1 MKIRHNKKRNTAFV
15 YEALVR
21 EATVAVLKEDVER
34 RDKTISIIKRHFH
47 SKSLLKQDL
56 ECYRSLYEN
65 QSLDENTSQKVLAE
79 SRRQK
84 IMIDPTGLFKQQT
97 ELIHDINKE
106 LTPEVF
112 NNFVPN
118 YKALATIDQMFSQKT
133 SPKNRVILEGEI
145 VKGMSTTAQ
154 SIETPAIDNVTFR
167 TFVGK
172 FNDKYKNG
180 LLQEQKDLLTRYI
193 TSFSDNGLEL
203 KMYLNT
209 EIGRLKTKLAEA
221 VNVDAIKNDEEMLN
235 KTNQI
240 VEKLKSFAKSDI
252 NENVL
257 MTVLKTQSLVEEIYN
272 GDNDQSRQQSQ
283 QKISHP

>member
-21 EATVAVLKEDVER
+21 EATVAVLKEDIER

-47 SKSLLKQDL
+47 SKSLLRKDL

-65 QSLDENTSQKVLAE
+65 QSLDENTSQKVLIE

-84 IMIDPTGLFKQQT
+84 MMIDPTGLFKQQT

-106 LTPEVF
+106 LTPEIF

-154 SIETPAIDNVTFR
+154 NVDTPAIDNVTFR

-172 FNDKYKNG
+172 FNDKYESG

-209 EIGRLKTKLAEA
+209 EIGRLKIKLAEA
-221 VNVDAIKNDEEMLN
+221 VSVNAIKNDEDMLN

-272 GDNDQSRQQSQ
+272 GDND
-283 QKISHP
+283 

>member
-21 EATVAVLKEDVER
+21 EATVAILKEDDDRKER
-34 RDKTISIIKRHFH
+34 AVSIIKKHFH
-47 SKSLLKQDL
+47 SKSLLRQDL

-65 QSLDENTSQKVLAE
+65 QSLDEKTSQKVLNE

-84 IMIDPTGLFKQQT
+84 MMIDPNGLFNQQT

-118 YKALATIDQMFSQKT
+118 YKALATIDQMFSIKT
-133 SPKNRVILEGEI
+133 SPKNKVILEGEI
-145 VKGMSTTAQ
+145 VKGMTTTTENTE
-154 SIETPAIDNVTFR
+154 SPVIDNVTFR

-172 FNDKYKNG
+172 FNDKYENG

-193 TSFSDNGLEL
+193 TSFSDNSLEL

-221 VNVDAIKNDEEMLN
+221 VNADAIKNDKDMLG
-235 KTNQI
+235 KTKQI
-240 VEKLKSFAKSDI
+240 VEKLESFAKSDV

-257 MTVLKTQSLVEEIYN
+257 MIVLKTQSLVEEIYN
-272 GDNDQSRQQSQ
+272 ADND
-283 QKISHP
+283 

>member
-47 SKSLLKQDL
+47 SKSLLRQDL

-84 IMIDPTGLFKQQT
+84 MMIDPTGLFKQQT

-145 VKGMSTTAQ
+145 VKGMSTTTQ
-154 SIETPAIDNVTFR
+154 SVETPAIVT
-167 TFVGK
+167 GK
-172 FNDKYKNG
+172 
-180 LLQEQKDLLTRYI
+180 
-193 TSFSDNGLEL
+193 
-203 KMYLNT
+203 
-209 EIGRLKTKLAEA
+209 
-221 VNVDAIKNDEEMLN
+221 
-235 KTNQI
+235 
-240 VEKLKSFAKSDI
+240 
-252 NENVL
+252 
-257 MTVLKTQSLVEEIYN
+257 QSC
-272 GDNDQSRQQSQ
+272 
-283 QKISHP
+283 

>member
-1 MKIRHNKKRNTAFV
+1 M
-15 YEALVR
+15 
-21 EATVAVLKEDVER
+21 
-34 RDKTISIIKRHFH
+34 
-47 SKSLLKQDL
+47 
-56 ECYRSLYEN
+56 
-65 QSLDENTSQKVLAE
+65 
-79 SRRQK
+79 
-84 IMIDPTGLFKQQT
+84 MIDPTGLFKQQT

-106 LTPEVF
+106 LTSEIF

-145 VKGMSTTAQ
+145 VKGMTTTPQ
-154 SIETPAIDNVTFR
+154 SGAHPAVDNVTFR

-172 FNDKYKNG
+172 FNDKYESG

-193 TSFSDNGLEL
+193 TSFSDNSLEL

-221 VNVDAIKNDEEMLN
+221 VSVDAVKNDKEMLN

-272 GDNDQSRQQSQ
+272 GDND
-283 QKISHP
+283 

>member
-1 MKIRHNKKRNTAFV
+1 MKVKHNKKRNTAFV
-15 YEALVR
+15 YEALIR
-21 EATVAVLKEDVER
+21 EATAAVLKEDVER
-34 RDKTISIIKRHFH
+34 RDKAISIIKRHFH
-47 SKSLLKQDL
+47 SKSLLRQDL

-65 QSLDENTSQKVLAE
+65 QNLDENTSQKVLAE

-106 LTPEVF
+106 LTPQVF

-145 VKGMSTTAQ
+145 IKGMATTAQ
-154 SIETPAIDNVTFR
+154 NVDKLAIDNVTFR
-167 TFVGK
+167 TFVDK
-172 FNDKYKNG
+172 FNDKYENG
-180 LLQEQKDLLTRYI
+180 LLQEQKNLLTKYI

-209 EIGRLKTKLAEA
+209 EISRLKTKLAEA
-221 VNVDAIKNDEEMLN
+221 VNVDAIKNDEDMLN

-272 GDNDQSRQQSQ
+272 GDND
-283 QKISHP
+283 

>member
-1 MKIRHNKKRNTAFV
+1 MKVKHNKKRNTAFV
-15 YEALVR
+15 YEALIR
-21 EATVAVLKEDVER
+21 EATAAVLKEDVER
-34 RDKTISIIKRHFH
+34 RDKAISIIKRHFH
-47 SKSLLKQDL
+47 SKSLLRQDL

-65 QSLDENTSQKVLAE
+65 QNLDENTSQKVLAE

-106 LTPEVF
+106 LTPQVF

-145 VKGMSTTAQ
+145 IKGMATTAQ
-154 SIETPAIDNVTFR
+154 NVDKLAIDNVTFR
-167 TFVGK
+167 TFVDK
-172 FNDKYKNG
+172 FNDKYENG
-180 LLQEQKDLLTRYI
+180 LLQEQKNLLTKYI

-221 VNVDAIKNDEEMLN
+221 VNVDAIKNDEDMLN

-272 GDNDQSRQQSQ
+272 GDND
-283 QKISHP
+283 

>member
-21 EATVAVLKEDVER
+21 EATVAVLKEDIER

-47 SKSLLKQDL
+47 SKSLLRKDL

-65 QSLDENTSQKVLAE
+65 QSLDENTSQKVLIE

-84 IMIDPTGLFKQQT
+84 MMIDPTGLFKQQT

-106 LTPEVF
+106 LTPEIF

-154 SIETPAIDNVTFR
+154 NVDTHAIDNVTFR

-172 FNDKYKNG
+172 FNDKYENG

-209 EIGRLKTKLAEA
+209 EIGRLKIKLAEA
-221 VNVDAIKNDEEMLN
+221 VSVNAIKNDEDMLN

-272 GDNDQSRQQSQ
+272 GDND
-283 QKISHP
+283 

>member
-47 SKSLLKQDL
+47 SKSLLRQDL

-145 VKGMSTTAQ
+145 VKGMTTTAQ
-154 SIETPAIDNVTFR
+154 NVETPAIDNVTFR

-172 FNDKYKNG
+172 FNDKYESG

-221 VNVDAIKNDEEMLN
+221 VNVDAIKNDEDMLN

-272 GDNDQSRQQSQ
+272 GDND
-283 QKISHP
+283 

>member
-47 SKSLLKQDL
+47 SKSLLRQDL

-65 QSLDENTSQKVLAE
+65 QSLDENTSQKVLTE

-84 IMIDPTGLFKQQT
+84 MMIDPTGLFKQQT

-145 VKGMSTTAQ
+145 VKGMTTTAQ
-154 SIETPAIDNVTFR
+154 NVETPAIDNVTFR

-172 FNDKYKNG
+172 FNDKYESG

-272 GDNDQSRQQSQ
+272 GDND
-283 QKISHP
+283 

>member
-21 EATVAVLKEDVER
+21 EATVAVLKEDIER

-145 VKGMSTTAQ
+145 VKGMSATAQ
-154 SIETPAIDNVTFR
+154 NVDTPAIDNVTFR

-172 FNDKYKNG
+172 FNDKYESG

-203 KMYLNT
+203 KIYLNT

-221 VNVDAIKNDEEMLN
+221 VNVDDIKNDEDMLN

-272 GDNDQSRQQSQ
+272 GDND
-283 QKISHP
+283 

>member
-1 MKIRHNKKRNTAFV
+1 MKVRHNKKRNTAFV

-21 EATVAVLKEDVER
+21 EATVAILKEDNER
-34 RDKTISIIKRHFH
+34 KEKAVSIIKRHFH
-47 SKSLLKQDL
+47 PQSVLKQDL

-65 QSLDENTSQKVLAE
+65 QNLDQTISQKILKEV
-79 SRRQK
+79 RMQK
-84 IMIDPTGLFKQQT
+84 HMIDPANLFKQQT
-97 ELIHDINKE
+97 ALIHDVNKE
-106 LTPEVF
+106 LSPEVF

-118 YKALATIDQMFSQKT
+118 YKSLATIDQMFSVKT
-133 SPKNRVILEGEI
+133 SPKNKVILEGEI
-145 VKGMSTTAQ
+145 VKGMTTATEKTE
-154 SIETPAIDNVTFR
+154 SLVIDNVTFR

-172 FNDKYKNG
+172 FNDKYENG

-193 TSFSDNGLEL
+193 TSFSDNSLEL

-221 VNVDAIKNDEEMLN
+221 ANVDEIKNDKEMLN
-235 KTNQI
+235 RTNQI
-240 VEKLKSFAKSDI
+240 VEKLESFAKSDV

-272 GDNDQSRQQSQ
+272 GDND
-283 QKISHP
+283 

>member
-47 SKSLLKQDL
+47 SKSLLRQDL

-65 QSLDENTSQKVLAE
+65 QSLDENTSQKVLTE

-84 IMIDPTGLFKQQT
+84 MMIDPTGLFKQQT

-145 VKGMSTTAQ
+145 VKGMTTTAQ
-154 SIETPAIDNVTFR
+154 NVETPAIDNVTFR

-172 FNDKYKNG
+172 FNDKYENG

-193 TSFSDNGLEL
+193 TSFSDNSLEL

-221 VNVDAIKNDEEMLN
+221 VNVDAIKNDEDMLN

-272 GDNDQSRQQSQ
+272 GDND
-283 QKISHP
+283 

>member
-1 MKIRHNKKRNTAFV
+1 MKIKHNKKRNTAFV

-21 EATVAVLKEDVER
+21 EATVAILKEDVER
-34 RDKTISIIKRHFH
+34 KEKAVSIIKKHFH
-47 SKSLLKQDL
+47 SQSVLRQDL
-56 ECYRSLYEN
+56 DCYRSLYEN
-65 QSLDENTSQKVLAE
+65 QSLDEKTSQKILNEV
-79 SRRQK
+79 RMQK
-84 IMIDPTGLFKQQT
+84 HMLDPTGLFKQQT

-118 YKALATIDQMFSQKT
+118 YKALATIDQMFSAKT
-133 SPKNRVILEGEI
+133 SPKNRVILEVEI
-145 VKGMSTTAQ
+145 VKGMTTTPQ
-154 SIETPAIDNVTFR
+154 SAEQPAVDNVTFR

-172 FNDKYKNG
+172 FNDKYQNG

-221 VNVDAIKNDEEMLN
+221 VNVDEISNDNDMLE
-235 KTNQI
+235 KTNKI
-240 VEKLKSFAKSDI
+240 VKKLESFSKSDI

-272 GDNDQSRQQSQ
+272 GDNN
-283 QKISHP
+283 

>member
-145 VKGMSTTAQ
+145 VKGMTTTAHNV
-154 SIETPAIDNVTFR
+154 EAPAIDNVTFR

-172 FNDKYKNG
+172 FNDKYENG

-221 VNVDAIKNDEEMLN
+221 VNVDAIKNDEDMLN

-272 GDNDQSRQQSQ
+272 GDND
-283 QKISHP
+283 